1 MEAAPDGMR
10 TKTVN
15 FGRNQIS
22 PMGVRCPREPD
33 NLPPESLRLFFFS
46 LEELRSHLHVH
57 HVEGE
62 AKFWLEPEIELA
74 QNYGLTDRRLST
86 ALELIRRHRH
96 EIRTAWK
103 IHFRR

>member
-1 MEAAPDGMR
+1 M
-10 TKTVN
+10 
-15 FGRNQIS
+15 S
-22 PMGVRCPREPD
+22 PTIFRQKGFRF
-33 NLPPESLRLFFFS
+33 FFFS
-46 LEELRSHLHVH
+46 REEVRSHVHVH

-86 ALELIRRHRH
+86 ALELIRRYQH

-103 IHFRR
+103 KHFRG